1 MANSP
6 LRTYAYPV
14 VLEAGDDD
22 GVVVASFPDVPEAVT
37 EGDGAAEARHAASDA
52 LGLALL
58 AYLRCGRALPEASA
72 GADRIAPAPDVTA
85 KIAVLEAFT
94 RAGITRTEL
103 ARRLGRDE
111 KEARRILDPMH
122 PTKLPALTAALAAL
136 GVRLVV
142 GIEDAA

>member
-1 MANSP
+1 MPNGP

-14 VLEAGDDD
+14 VLEAGDAA
-22 GVVVASFPDVPEAVT
+22 GVVVASFPDIPEAVT
-37 EGDGAAEARHAASDA
+37 EGDDAADARRAATDA

-58 AYLRCGRALPEASA
+58 AYLKAGRALPAASP
-72 GADRIAPAPDVTA
+72 GGDIIVPAPDVTA
-85 KIAVLEAFT
+85 KIAVLETFA

-122 PTKLPALTAALAAL
+122 PTKLPALTAALAVL

-142 GIEDAA
+142 GVEDAA